1 MEAII
6 ELIAGIV
13 LQLISGGKYKYASHR
28 TWAITIFY
36 LIVCGGLV
44 GAMAYSVWESGEN
57 LLPGGGAV
65 LWGLV
70 VLAAAACLVFV
81 ILGHRKN
88 WPEGWV

>member
-13 LQLISGGKYKYASHR
+13 LQLISGGKYKYENHR
-28 TWAITIFY
+28 TWAITVFY
-36 LIVCGGLV
+36 LILGGGLV
-44 GAMAYSVWESGEN
+44 GAMAYSVWASRGN
-57 LLPGGGAV
+57 LLPGGGYV

-70 VLAAAACLVFV
+70 ALAAVACLIFV

-88 WPEGWV
+88 WPKGWV